1 MRGGDMSVM
10 EISKE
15 SPWMTAEQAAQY
27 LKIHVDTVH
36 RLAAQGKLRRH
47 GSRRMYRFLK
57 EDLDEYLKSKDE
69 L

>member
-1 MRGGDMSVM
+1 MSVM

>member
-1 MRGGDMSVM
+1 MSVM

-15 SPWMTAEQAAQY
+15 SPWMTTEQAAQY

-57 EDLDEYLKSKDE
+57 EDLDEYLRSKAV
-69 L
+69 